1 MKRQNI
7 KNISIE
13 KVAKRLAKHIT
24 EQEVYG
30 WPPLCSA
37 LYYQPVRPKKEKIAQ
52 LISEEHSEKL

>member
-1 MKRQNI
+1 MKRQ
-7 KNISIE
+7 NISIE

-37 LYYQPVRPKKEKIAQ
+37 LYYQPLRPKNESKQKKESSK
-52 LISEEHSEKL
+52 K